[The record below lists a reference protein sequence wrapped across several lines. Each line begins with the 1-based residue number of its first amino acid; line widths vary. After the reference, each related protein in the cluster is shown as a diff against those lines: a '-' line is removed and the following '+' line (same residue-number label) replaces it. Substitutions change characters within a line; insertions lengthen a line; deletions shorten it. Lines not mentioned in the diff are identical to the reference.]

1 MKRRVISL
9 ILTCA
14 ILLTLVPVLPGAG
27 PVKAQTVAAWD
38 GTTRVEPG
46 KEGEVYQIGT
56 AAELAWFAEHVN
68 TLCEADAGL
77 VAADAV
83 LTADLDLGSHEWTP
97 ISRTTYV
104 VNAYAGTFDGQG
116 HTVSGLKIEAASA
129 NQGLFGIVNTGTVKN
144 LRVEGAVSSTASYT
158 GGIVGKLQTGTIE
171 NCSMSGSVKSTG
183 KTSYTGGITGGIGAT
198 GAVINACSNHAG
210 VAGSH
215 AGGILGFYSNTAAIR
230 NCYNTGRIDGTT
242 RSAGIAG
249 QLSKGSVS
257 YCYSTGQSK
266 NGICGFSNATI
277 TNCYYLAANTQD
289 AESAPGGT
297 AAGYEEI
304 TDAATLLQALN
315 AEGSEKQ
322 FSEDKNGT
330 NNGYPV
336 LNWQLSTG
344 VVSVPVT
351 DVTILGDEKTG
362 SVLTAQP
369 VGADGETA
377 TNVQYQW
384 SVSPDQKTYTEIEH
398 AAERT
403 YMIPDTADYV
413 GKYIKVTV
421 SGEGDSS
428 ASVVAGPVVKS
439 EALQAKED
447 TANAEK
453 AKEALSL
460 DVKVVKE
467 AGTIPLPQEIEGCPV
482 TWTSS
487 HPTVIRADGSVTL
500 PEENV
505 VSVTLTAQITSG
517 KAVENK
523 AFTVD
528 VWAAQIDPEQY
539 LQKVLDSMKW
549 DYKLLQ
555 PVFGQ
560 DTNILVR
567 FRKVLQK
574 KGYDGV
580 AVTIQSTADETLVS
594 KNGKIFYPPV
604 PEGGSFADGKQVQAV
619 FDLTM
624 GGKTVSYPSGS
635 SNALLIP
642 WDTGDVRKSLEE
654 AADAALGEAQLK
666 GDNDSLSSVVSDLTL
681 PSCIE
686 GDKYSYGQV
695 TWTSSDES
703 HLSVSDENRKG
714 SADAFYQPY
723 VGKIH
728 QDRQQHTVTLRAVVT
743 NPSTD
748 ITVERSIEVTVLPM
762 SEEQLAQTLDT
773 MRSVLD
779 CYTPDK
785 LTDFATRQTLDTK
798 AVTHDIQLVRPKDVL
813 TAEELAA
820 LDYGTYWDYW
830 NYKFTVTSSD
840 TDVITVT
847 SFRANVYR
855 PLGEDTLADKKVTL
869 TVRME
874 SKINPNLFVTKEI
887 PVVVSHLGRSE
898 INEAL
903 ALMDAAKDG
912 YAGGLL
918 GDNTDAYSII
928 DNLTPYKEIV
938 WNKDRSG
945 IEYIYRYADR
955 TNNGIL
961 VDELPGWE
969 EQEDWRLFRTSDRDL
984 IANETLI
991 LNETP
996 AEDTCVKV
1004 SSVLTDETFGKY
1016 YEKFRGVDGYDKE
1029 ALAKFRQLYK
1039 QPVSAYLMV
1048 AGAGHYTKEDQGMT
1062 AEEKA
1067 VLYSSKLAAFRQ
1079 ELDKPIRISFTLLGL
1094 DKKELV
1100 ARTEVSG
1107 FTRGATVFDVFRKV
1121 LADHGIAYE
1130 AKGSYISSVGGL
1142 AEFAHGQ
1149 ESGWMYTVGDV
1160 YVNSYMN
1167 AQELTGGEDI
1177 VVKYVTDYTT
1187 ANVPDGGSGTDK
1199 DPGTDNKEEKPGSS
1213 QSGNSD
1219 KKGNSSTVGDK
1230 KTTDKKDKTKKKK
1243 SKKKKTIKTLKL
1255 KKYKRGSRRITGKT
1269 LKKAKVVIT
1278 AAKRKYTVKAD
1289 KKGNFIVK
1297 LKKKLKKKRKIRVT
1311 VSKSGYRQKSK
1322 TFKVK

>member
-9 ILTCA
+9 ILTCTL
-14 ILLTLVPVLPGAG
+14 LLTLVPVMPGAG
-27 PVKAQTVAAWD
+27 QVKAQTVPAWD
-38 GTTRVEPG
+38 GTTRVEPE

-68 TLCEADAGL
+68 SLCETDNGL
-77 VAADAV
+77 VRADAV
-83 LTADLDLGSHEWTP
+83 LTADLDLGSQEWTP
-97 ISRTTYV
+97 ISRTAYV

-116 HTVSGLKIEAASA
+116 HTVSGLKIEAVSA

-198 GAVINACSNHAG
+198 GAVINACSNHAE

-230 NCYNTGRIDGTT
+230 NCYNTGRIDGTI

-277 TNCYYLAANTQD
+277 TNCYYLAADTQD
-289 AESAPGGT
+289 AESVPGGT

-304 TDAATLLQALN
+304 TDAAALLQGLN

-351 DVTILGDEKTG
+351 DVTILGDGKTG

-369 VGADGETA
+369 AGAEGETA

-421 SGEGDSS
+421 SGEEGSS
-428 ASVVAGPVVKS
+428 AFAVAGPVAKS
-439 EALQAKED
+439 EALQLKED
-447 TANAEK
+447 TAKAEK

-467 AGTIPLPQEIEGCPV
+467 AGTIQLPQEIEGCPV

-487 HPTVIRADGSVTL
+487 HPTVIREDGSVTL
-500 PEENV
+500 PRENV
-505 VSVTLTAQITSG
+505 VSVMLTAQITSG

-539 LQKVLDSMKW
+539 LQKILDSMKW

-580 AVTIQSTADETLVS
+580 AVAIQSTADETLVS
-594 KNGKIFYPPV
+594 KNGKIYYPPV
-604 PEGGSFADGKQVQAV
+604 LEGGSFADGKQVQVV

-624 GGKTVSYPSGS
+624 GGKTVSYPSDNI
-635 SNALLIP
+635 NALLIP

-686 GDKYSYGQV
+686 GDKYTYGQV

-703 HLSVSDENRKG
+703 HLSVCDENRKG

-728 QDRQQHTVTLRAVVT
+728 QDRQQRTVTLRAVVT

-762 SEEQLAQTLDT
+762 SEEQLEQTLDT

-785 LTDFATRQTLDTK
+785 LTDFATKETLDTK

-830 NYKFTVTSSD
+830 NYKFTVSSSD
-840 TDVITVT
+840 TDVITVN

-918 GDNTDAYSII
+918 GDNADAYSII
-928 DNLTPYKEIV
+928 DNLTPYKEII

-969 EQEDWRLFRTSDRDL
+969 EQEDWRLFRTSDKDL

-996 AEDTCVKV
+996 AEDTFVKV

-1039 QPVSAYLMV
+1039 QPVNTYLMIT
-1048 AGAGHYTKEDQGMT
+1048 GAGHYTKEDQGMT

-1079 ELDKPIRISFTLLGL
+1079 ELDKPIQVSFTLLGL

-1130 AKGSYISSVGGL
+1130 AKGSYISSIGGL
-1142 AEFAHGQ
+1142 AEFAYGQ

-1187 ANVPDGGSGTDK
+1187 ANVPDGGSGTEK
-1199 DPGTDNKEEKPGSS
+1199 DPGTDKKEEKPGSS
-1213 QSGNSD
+1213 QPGNSD
-1219 KKGNSSTVGDK
+1219 KKGDSSAAGDK
-1230 KTTDKKDKTKKKK
+1230 KTTDKKDKTKK

-1278 AAKRKYTVKAD
+1278 AAKKKYTVKAD
-1289 KKGNFIVK
+1289 KKGNFTVK